1 MLINAKVSHWKNEND
16 CPHRLTGWE
25 LAGLIQKRD
34 AVISDSFL
42 ETSAQQQ
49 PKNCHQAIYTPVAQK
64 VQDQAGWKARFKK
77 IRSYKHGFKQF
88 WSFTLAEENAR
99 IKIIIII
106 KKSICPCQKS
116 IMWSE
121 KHMENKRLCIINYKI
136 AFSHLRANTSVFFLN
151 PDISNG

>member
-1 MLINAKVSHWKNEND
+1 MQKYHTKNEND

-99 IKIIIII
+99 IKIIII
-106 KKSICPCQKS
+106 KKVYLSLSEEYHVVWEAYGEQKAV
-116 IMWSE
+116 
-121 KHMENKRLCIINYKI
+121 H
-136 AFSHLRANTSVFFLN
+136 H
-151 PDISNG
+151 